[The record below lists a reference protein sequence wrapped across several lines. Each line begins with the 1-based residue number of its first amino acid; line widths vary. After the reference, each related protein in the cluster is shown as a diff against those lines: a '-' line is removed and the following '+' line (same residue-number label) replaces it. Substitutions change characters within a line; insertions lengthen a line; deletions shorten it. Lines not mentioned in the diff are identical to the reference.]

1 MRELFPYANDQPL
14 PDSREMDAL
23 TPIPAPFR
31 SYWRRARRGL
41 AHGLVFLSLCAGI
54 AVVWQRLNGSLS
66 FVGQV
71 ETIQTIV
78 SSRDAGFITNLWV
91 TPLQEVQ
98 IGDLVAEVVTTD
110 PRTVNNRLEVM
121 RDRMRLMALEME
133 PILSRQR
140 TALAYEQLSVDC
152 DRVKA
157 EMEVARVKLEQAQS
171 QLKRDKILLDQGSL
185 SAELFEFSL
194 RNKDAYEAEL
204 LGKSNLVQ
212 RTEKALERLKSVAD
226 AFVPGGENDPIRQA
240 IELEEDKARVFEAKL
255 LPLRLESPTNG
266 IVTAVHRHAGE
277 QIIAGEPIATI
288 TSTRAVRIIGFL
300 PQNFPVDPQVGM
312 RVEVR
317 TRTTKRSRG
326 CATILGVGPN
336 LESVTNSL
344 VAPLAVRPVVLAPLG
359 RRVSVSLPEG
369 LELLPGEPV
378 DLMLLDKRSRA
389 KESADPGN

>member
-1 MRELFPYANDQPL
+1 M
-14 PDSREMDAL
+14 DSLA
-23 TPIPAPFR
+23 PIPASFGSR
-31 SYWRRARRGL
+31 WRRWRWKL
-41 AHGLVFLSLCAGI
+41 AHGFVFLALCAGI
-54 AVVWQRLNGSLS
+54 VTVWRGLQGSLT

-98 IGDLVAEVVTTD
+98 IGDLVAEVITTD

-133 PILSRQR
+133 PVLSRQR

-152 DRVKA
+152 DRAKSEA
-157 EMEVARVKLEQAQS
+157 EVARVKLEQART
-171 QLKRDKILLDQGSL
+171 QLKRDELLLQQGSL

-194 RNKDAYEAEL
+194 RNKDAYEAEFR
-204 LGKSNLVQ
+204 GKSNLVQ

-226 AFVPGGENDPIRQA
+226 AYVPGGENDPIRQA

-266 IVTAVHRHAGE
+266 IVTDVHRHAGE
-277 QIIAGEPIATI
+277 QILAGEPIATI
-288 TSTRAVRIIGFL
+288 TSTRAVRIIGYL
-300 PQNFPVDPQVGM
+300 PQSFPITPEVGM
-312 RVEVR
+312 PVEVR
-317 TRTTKRSRG
+317 TRTPPRRRG
-326 CATILGVGPN
+326 CATVLGVSPN
-336 LESVTNSL
+336 FESITNAL
-344 VAPLAVRPVVLAPLG
+344 VAPLAVRPLVLPLG
-359 RRVSVSLPEG
+359 RKVSISLPEG

-378 DLMLLDKRSRA
+378 DLTLLE
-389 KESADPGN
+389 KEPARGSGKTAN